1 MVSGSVLEMGRAGAE
16 ELVMSK
22 ADTYKRIAVCP
33 FFRAAYDRTIYCEPV
48 IEEAEQMRISF
59 KTYRAC
65 KDHIKHRCAS
75 LEGCKTCTFYQTRK
89 EK

>member
-1 MVSGSVLEMGRAGAE
+1 
-16 ELVMSK
+16 MSK

-48 IEEAEQMRISF
+48 VEEAEQMRISF

-65 KDHIKHRCAS
+65 KDHIKHQCAS
-75 LEGCKTCTFYQTRK
+75 LEGCKTCAFYHPACIPHKNGPVRRPGTGCRSSG
-89 EK
+89 